1 MISGP
6 THRSHFPFK
15 RSWTFLTLLLPVSLL
30 VGAVQPPK
38 TTSKPI
44 AHFTDI
50 AQKAG
55 LHVTEVFGGVNTKK
69 YIIETTGT
77 GVAIFDY
84 DNDGWPDIF
93 IVNGTTLDPSPSA
106 TPPTSHLYHN
116 NHDGTFTDVTQKAGL
131 THTGWGQGVC
141 VGDYDNDG
149 WEDLYVT
156 YYGKNVLYHNKGD
169 GTFSDVSEKAGVAGS
184 GKSWGNGCAF
194 VDYDRDG
201 HLDLM
206 VANYV
211 DFDLSTAPAP
221 GDRPSCMWKGVPVM
235 CGPRGLTPAKNI
247 LYHNRGDG
255 TFEDVSAKSHIDQA
269 DGHYS
274 LSVSTLDYDD
284 DGWPDIFVACD
295 STASILYHNNRDGTF
310 TDVAITA
317 GAAFNDDG
325 RAQAGMGSTVA
336 DYNDDGHLDIFK
348 TNFSDDTSTLY
359 RNNGNGT
366 FDDVTYPAG
375 LGLNTKYLGWGTMF
389 FDFDND
395 GWPDL
400 LLVNG
405 HVYPEVDSQHLG
417 STFQEPRILY
427 HNNGNGT
434 FTDISADSGPGITTP
449 QSSRGLAI
457 GDLWNNGQLS
467 AVVSNMNAPPSLLV
481 NDVRP
486 PNHWI
491 AFHLIG
497 TSYATSSHKRNPTLA
512 PASAPQ
518 APPPLAS
525 SSFTS
530 STSSTSFASSRDA
543 LGARI
548 TMKAGSRLFVD
559 EVRSGS
565 SYDSNSDM
573 RVHFGLGSAT
583 KIDSVQIRWPSG
595 LAETFTNLAVDSI
608 HTLKEGSGVA
618 LKPQSQEP
626 RSQK

>member
-6 THRSHFPFK
+6 SHRLRFHSK
-15 RSWTFLTLLLPVSLL
+15 LSWVSLALLLPFSILL
-30 VGAVQPPK
+30 AATQLPK
-38 TTSKPI
+38 NNAKPL

-50 AQKAG
+50 AKKAG
-55 LHVTEVFGGVNTKK
+55 LTDTVVFGGVDTKK

-93 IVNGTTLDPSPSA
+93 IVNGTSLEALPSLKA
-106 TPPTSHLYHN
+106 PTSHLYHN
-116 NHDGTFTDVTQKAGL
+116 NRDGTFTDVTQKAGL

-156 YYGKNVLYHNKGD
+156 YYGKNVLYHNNRD
-169 GTFSDVSEKAGVAGS
+169 GTFTDVSEKAGVRGS

-194 VDYDRDG
+194 VDYNRDG

-221 GDRPSCMWKGVPVM
+221 GDRSSCVWKGVPVM
-235 CGPRGLTPAKNI
+235 CGPQGLPASKNI
-247 LYHNRGDG
+247 LYRNKGDG
-255 TFEDVSAKSHIDQA
+255 TFEDVSRKSHVDQA

-284 DGWPDIFVACD
+284 DDWPDIFVACD

-317 GAAFNDDG
+317 GAAFNEDG
-325 RAQAGMGSTVA
+325 RAQAGMGSTIA
-336 DYNDDGHLDIFK
+336 DYNGDGKLDIFK
-348 TNFSDDTSTLY
+348 TNFSDDTATLY

-375 LGLNTKYLGWGTMF
+375 LGLNTKYLGWGAMF

-417 STFQEPRILY
+417 STFEEPRILY
-427 HNNGNGT
+427 HNNGNGS
-434 FTDISADSGPGITTP
+434 FTDISADSGPGITANN
-449 QSSRGLAI
+449 SSRGLAI
-457 GDLWNNGQLS
+457 GDLWNDGQLS
-467 AVVSNMNAPPSLLV
+467 AVISNMNAAPSLLI
-481 NDVRP
+481 NNVRT

-491 AFHLIG
+491 AFRLVG
-497 TSYATSSHKRNPTLA
+497 TSYAATSRNLRT
-512 PASAPQ
+512 
-518 APPPLAS
+518 
-525 SSFTS
+525 
-530 STSSTSFASSRDA
+530 SRDA
-543 LGARI
+543 IGARI
-548 TMKAGSRLFVD
+548 TMKAGSRIFVD

-573 RVHFGLGSAT
+573 RVHFGLGARA
-583 KIDSVQIRWPSG
+583 KLDSVEVRWPGGRVERFDS
-595 LAETFTNLAVDSI
+595 LAVDKI
-608 HTLKEGSGVA
+608 HTLQEGSGAPVPDTP
-618 LKPQSQEP
+618 KTN
-626 RSQK
+626 

>member
-6 THRSHFPFK
+6 THRSHLPFK

-30 VGAVQPPK
+30 VGAAQLPK
-38 TTSKPI
+38 TTLKPI

-55 LHVTEVFGGVNTKK
+55 LHATEVFGGVNTKK

-93 IVNGTTLDPSPSA
+93 IVNGTTLDPSPSTA
-106 TPPTSHLYHN
+106 PPTSHLYHN

-156 YYGKNVLYHNKGD
+156 YYGKNVLYHNNGD
-169 GTFSDVSEKAGVAGS
+169 GTFTDVSEKAGVAGS

-206 VANYV
+206 IANYV

-235 CGPRGLTPAKNI
+235 CGPRGLPPAKNI

-336 DYNDDGHLDIFK
+336 DYNGDGHLDIFK

-434 FTDISADSGPGITTP
+434 FTDISADAGPGITTA

-457 GDLWNNGQLS
+457 GDLWNDGQLS
-467 AVVSNMNAPPSLLV
+467 VVISNMNAPPSLLV
-481 NDVRP
+481 DDVST

-497 TSYATSSHKRNPTLA
+497 SSYATPSHRQNPTSA
-512 PASAPQ
+512 PTLTPQ
-518 APPPLAS
+518 APHPLPS

-530 STSSTSFASSRDA
+530 FIPSTSYASSRDA
-543 LGARI
+543 IGARI
-548 TMKAGSRLFVD
+548 TMKAGARLFVD

-583 KIDSVQIRWPSG
+583 KLDSVQIRWPSG
-595 LAETFTNLAVDSI
+595 LAENFINLAVDSI

-618 LKPQSQEP
+618 VKSQSQGPEP
-626 RSQK
+626 QK